1 MVGIE
6 RNFFSGNS
14 PYTER
19 EWYSYCK
26 EKLSLSTST
35 KKSRRT
41 LIRTYVDCTELLA
54 NLTLE
59 KLYSFTSNE
68 INLKLF
74 NSSIGVATQQY
85 LYSFLKEFHAK
96 LVVYLKK
103 KRNEKDI

>member
-1 MVGIE
+1 MELREIS
-6 RNFFSGNS
+6 FSGNS

-59 KLYSFTSNE
+59 KNYIRSLQM
-68 INLKLF
+68 K
-74 NSSIGVATQQY
+74 SILNY
-85 LYSFLKEFHAK
+85 LI
-96 LVVYLKK
+96 VQ
-103 KRNEKDI
+103 